1 MTKLSISREGLT
13 FNVNPLKNDADAEQ
27 RYNQFLSNVDSNR
40 ALRILEGINYDYQRI
55 NEVPNSQRAFLIS
68 MRDNFIVKTTID
80 IFKTS
85 GIKGWQIADQEAY
98 REIKEEDIPETIP
111 PHNFSPE
118 IIDENLD
125 QLRSQFLTVLKQK

>member
-1 MTKLSISREGLT
+1 MHKLKIFNHGLT
-13 FNVNPLKNDADAEQ
+13 FHIDSINLKTEDYLRFAKYSHAVNLNKALK
-27 RYNQFLSNVDSNR
+27 
-40 ALRILEGINYDYQRI
+40 ILESIDYDISKLGIFNKSRQEFLRNII
-55 NEVPNSQRAFLIS
+55 NDPIITNTL
-68 MRDNFIVKTTID
+68 DIVKET
-80 IFKTS
+80 